1 MLRKS
6 LLCTLAFTLLLSSLS
21 LVASAG
27 SLTASG
33 TQIKGAPGRSNVL
46 QAEAFSLP
54 ANATITAV
62 NCNVKGAGFWIEG
75 FSTMRSGEW
84 NFGNLPT
91 EPLGKSFVQAVPIAC
106 TPRFRQERNGPAVP
120 RHFPGN
126 FI

>member
-6 LLCTLAFTLLLSSLS
+6 LLCTLVFTLLLSSLP

-46 QAEAFSLP
+46 QGEAFSLP

-84 NFGNLPT
+84 NLWEPANTALGQVIRPGGPYRLYPT
-91 EPLGKSFVQAVPIAC
+91 VPAGA
-106 TPRFRQERNGPAVP
+106 ERASCSATFSC
-120 RHFPGN
+120 R
-126 FI
+126 

>member
-1 MLRKS
+1 MLRK
-6 LLCTLAFTLLLSSLS
+6 LFMCVLVFTLLVSSLP

-46 QAEAFSLP
+46 QADSFSLP
-54 ANATITAV
+54 ASATITAV

-84 NFGNLPT
+84 NLWEPANRALGQVIGKGGPYRLYPT
-91 EPLGKSFVQAVPIAC
+91 VPAGA
-106 TPRFRQERNGPAVP
+106 ERASCSATFSW
-120 RHFPGN
+120 R
-126 FI
+126 